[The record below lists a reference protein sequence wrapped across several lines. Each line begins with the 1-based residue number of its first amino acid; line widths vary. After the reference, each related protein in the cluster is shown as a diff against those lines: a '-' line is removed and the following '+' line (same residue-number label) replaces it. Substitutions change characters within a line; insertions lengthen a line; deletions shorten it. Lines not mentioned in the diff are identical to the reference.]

1 MEPAISCLHFT
12 ASHIL
17 IHFQML
23 SFPPADAGPKQVRA
37 YVVQLLTTQHDA
49 DLDFAETT
57 ADLWK
62 LGRGV
67 DFRSAA
73 NIGTDLRFRHVFG
86 DSVGPFLYNTAREAF
101 IADYRCSSLGI
112 ITSWAVNATF
122 VIGLLFVIRAFRQ
135 PSSEE
140 RTQAFIEAGLIAG
153 IPTCILGVVDIFHV
167 LSGWG
172 AVLILAG
179 AITAMISVVLI
190 SIRIGDRE
198 VQKVTDRQKQ
208 K

>member
-1 MEPAISCLHFT
+1 MEHAISFLHFKT
-12 ASHIL
+12 SHIL

-23 SFPPADAGPKQVRA
+23 SFPPPDAGPKQVRA
-37 YVVQLLTTQHDA
+37 YVVQLLTTQHDV

-57 ADLWK
+57 ADLWQ

-73 NIGTDLRFRHVFG
+73 NIGTDLRFRDVFG

-101 IADYRCSSLGI
+101 IAEYRCSSLGI
-112 ITSWAVNATF
+112 ITSWALNATF

-140 RTQAFIEAGLIAG
+140 RIQAFIEAGLIAG
-153 IPTCILGVVDIFHV
+153 IPTCIIGVIELFHV

-172 AVLILAG
+172 AFLVLAG
-179 AITAMISVVLI
+179 AIAVMISVVLI
-190 SIRIGDRE
+190 SIRSGDRE
-198 VQKVTDRQKQ
+198 VQKATDRQKR